1 MNPEIWIQLS
11 IDQHQKTSKLLEE
24 HQHHTNIL
32 LNTMQKLQEEMV
44 HVSSDNEHLM
54 HEWERILKSLSN
66 KKNEGV
72 LQPNSDRGIQEE
84 NKRQNKYQTMD
95 RMVRIPS

>member
-1 MNPEIWIQLS
+1 M
-11 IDQHQKTSKLLEE
+11 EE

-44 HVSSDNEHLM
+44 HVSSDNERLM
-54 HEWERILKSLSN
+54 HEQERILKSLSN
-66 KKNEGV
+66 KKNKGV

-84 NKRQNKYQTMD
+84 KKWKTKYQTMD